1 MCKTSALSPDSLV
14 LPLKIWKRSNKNQG
28 MDSLS
33 DQRAL
38 DQDLKEL
45 SSSSLEYL
53 SSLEFGGV
61 QNFCTGAY
69 LCCHVLHA
77 LKNLT
82 KWHFKIYL

>member
-38 DQDLKEL
+38 DEDLKEL

-53 SSLEFGGV
+53 SSLEFGV
-61 QNFCTGAY
+61 
-69 LCCHVLHA
+69 
-77 LKNLT
+77 
-82 KWHFKIYL
+82 FKIFVPGHICVVMCYML